1 MDEEEAIQWQKK
13 KILRQKEKILLQ
25 RRLLTPDNVI
35 PLRPAEDIF
44 TQSDD

>member
-1 MDEEEAIQWQKK
+1 MDEEEAIQWHKK

-35 PLRPAEDIF
+35 PLRPAEVVF

>member
-1 MDEEEAIQWQKK
+1 MAEK

-25 RRLLTPDNVI
+25 RRLLTPDNGI
-35 PLRPAEDIF
+35 PLRPAEVVF